1 MNEQNII
8 NKISSYL
15 RNREEIDFGFTFGSF
30 ISGKFNSLSDVDI
43 GIYLNKKIDLLE
55 IGRIVSDL
63 QKITRKK
70 IDVVELNKLY
80 LKNPLLAFEIIT
92 KSDLLFY
99 KNKNLLIE
107 FKTRTYLNYLDTEKL
122 RNTVNKDF
130 YQRIAGKKFG
140 KRNYAG

>member
-1 MNEQNII
+1 
-8 NKISSYL
+8 
-15 RNREEIDFGFTFGSF
+15 
-30 ISGKFNSLSDVDI
+30 LSDVDI